1 MRRWLLPGLGAAL
14 AVTVGA
20 VVTSSRPARRS
31 PAAPVATPA
40 AAQTAVIRRMD
51 LDTSFTL
58 GGTVGHGATIPF
70 TGRKRGTLT
79 WLPAVGTVVG
89 RGQRL
94 YEVNARPVPLLIGP
108 TPLYRTLRAG
118 VPAGPD
124 VRELTENLRAM
135 GYGVAGAGAGDTFG
149 RGTEAALKRWQKA
162 SGLRSTG
169 TLGVGDAVM
178 LPHAVR
184 IGFLKARPGSPATAE
199 LFGYT
204 SVRKV
209 VVVQLDPTQADVS
222 AVKPGVKVTVLLPG
236 GSHTAGRVAKVST
249 PSAQDTGAGDD
260 GASARTATVT
270 VAHQAA
276 MAKVEGTVQ
285 IKVTNEVRRGVLAVP
300 VTALLALAEGGYAVQ
315 VVGGGRTAL
324 VGVRTGLFADGMVE
338 VAGTGLAEGL
348 RVVVA
353 S

>member
-20 VVTSSRPARRS
+20 VVTYSRLAGRS
-31 PAAPVATPA
+31 PVAPVVTPA

-70 TGRKRGTLT
+70 TGRRRGTLT

-135 GYGVAGAGAGDTFG
+135 GYGVAGAGDTFG

-162 SGLRSTG
+162 NGLRATG

-184 IGFLKARPGSPATAE
+184 IGSLKARPGSPATAE

-209 VVVQLDPTQADVS
+209 VIVQLDPTQADVS
-222 AVKPGVKVTVLLPG
+222 AVKPGVTVTVLLPG
-236 GSHTAGRVAKVST
+236 GRHTAGRVARVST

-276 MAKVEGTVQ
+276 MATVEGTVQ

-324 VGVRTGLFADGMVE
+324 VGVRTGLFAGGMVE